1 MRSEE
6 QLKEMIHE
14 CWDSLEVK
22 KCISRGNFG
31 VVFRCTGGGK
41 AYARDLAVKV
51 VERDFGEDD
60 RINAEDAGL
69 SFDEYFQKKEN
80 AARQE
85 IALMVEGQGSHIM
98 PVHNYA
104 IKEEPDKSAFY
115 VLIVMEKMDDD
126 IRKTARNAA

>member
-80 AARQE
+80 AARQASE
-85 IALMVEGQGSHIM
+85 DNWDAPAQ
-98 PVHNYA
+98 
-104 IKEEPDKSAFY
+104 EEVQAPRGRKAGKDKG
-115 VLIVMEKMDDD
+115 VQIDMIDL
-126 IRKTARNAA
+126 